1 MAEKAQ
7 DDIMIENRLKSSD
20 ALRLEFWTAL
30 LKEMAKKSE
39 LFKNISPKKDNWI
52 NAGSGIAGVP
62 FTFAISKAY
71 ARVELYIDTVDKAEN
86 KKLFDYLH
94 QSKEAIETAFGEAM
108 TWERLD
114 DKRASRISSSID
126 KNSYDR
132 ENWDFIIT
140 ELTERM
146 ERFEKALRD
155 YLKKYKK

>member
-1 MAEKAQ
+1 M
-7 DDIMIENRLKSSD
+7 IIENKLDDSGRD
-20 ALRLEFWTAL
+20 VTWQALRLEFWTAL
-30 LKEMAKKSE
+30 LKKMAKKSE

-52 NAGSGIAGVP
+52 NAGSGISGVP

-71 ARVELYIDTVDKAEN
+71 ARVELYIDTGDKDEN

-94 QSKEAIETAFGEAM
+94 QSKEAIEAAFGEAM

-146 ERFEKALRD
+146 VRFEKALRD
-155 YLKKYKK
+155 YLKKY

>member
-1 MAEKAQ
+1 
-7 DDIMIENRLKSSD
+7 
-20 ALRLEFWTAL
+20 
-30 LKEMAKKSE
+30 
-39 LFKNISPKKDNWI
+39 
-52 NAGSGIAGVP
+52 
-62 FTFAISKAY
+62 
-71 ARVELYIDTVDKAEN
+71 
-86 KKLFDYLH
+86 
-94 QSKEAIETAFGEAM
+94 M

-146 ERFEKALRD
+146 VRFEKALRD